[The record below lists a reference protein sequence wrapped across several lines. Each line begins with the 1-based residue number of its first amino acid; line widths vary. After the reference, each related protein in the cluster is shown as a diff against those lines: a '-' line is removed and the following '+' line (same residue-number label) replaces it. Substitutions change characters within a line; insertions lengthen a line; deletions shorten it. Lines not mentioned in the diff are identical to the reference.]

1 MYPSPDRDHLSA
13 GEHSPDMDS
22 SFDYPQKGDTF
33 ARQLSS
39 LPMPRSA
46 SDSDSDDENE
56 SSLGLVMERSAAS
69 STVSLESTEQLDAL
83 QKANAELG
91 RKLIEAERTLEN
103 RLNEHDM
110 DLDEMQG
117 RLEELKSEL
126 TSTKREEKELRTKEV
141 RHA

>member
-1 MYPSPDRDHLSA
+1 
-13 GEHSPDMDS
+13 
-22 SFDYPQKGDTF
+22 
-33 ARQLSS
+33 
-39 LPMPRSA
+39 MPRSA

-69 STVSLESTEQLDAL
+69 STVSLEATERLEAL

-141 RHA
+141 CNA